1 MVTVREQWSHF
12 PRQQPVI
19 ATTYNFDWSVIESFV
34 ALDRGRR
41 DGSIVLSDK
50 GCYNEMKLPS
60 PSPPYLGNSYFLY
73 PAYGVKGAFH
83 PKVVLGLD
91 ERELLCLVGSHNL
104 TRDGTESNLEITG
117 FLRIPVTEPHL
128 HLIASITEFL
138 RDLAECIPSDPI
150 SRDEIRNFGRLI
162 QDVGPG
168 KIEYCSDVFIHSF
181 RESILSQVVDR
192 IPSISRVMILVP
204 THSSNP
210 AFIRE
215 AIDFLGGKALFLIDP
230 SRFSVSEAAKKTYEH
245 YEVKRLEVSGHRP
258 LHAKLYVFHTDEGDW
273 ALYGSPNFT
282 EAALFKSTKEGGNVE
297 AACLIPPSGSWSWEQ
312 LFKNSVR
319 LSETEWK
326 GLQVF
331 ETLEEPQAGEPLLV
345 EKWGYETADGKA
357 VIYSPGL
364 PDETLVRVHLH
375 GLEEKLEVKVAN
387 RRLIFDIPS
396 NWSGATRYEVFDSQ
410 GNILAVGALNRTGAA
425 IPKLETYE
433 LDEVAR
439 RRLWYY
445 ARRLQKPKPKWLRWK
460 SEMEELRDI
469 LIDPR
474 LWKPGQG
481 TESWSPVSRRL
492 EVVMP
497 KNFYSEAK
505 KKLQEVMSIYD
516 KVRVSPDLAAPF
528 LRHALVALDLLIEG
542 TFYAGLY
549 AKDGNKD
556 LVYLARDVSKWMNLP
571 SGNQPLAPL
580 KLQSWRPHLYG
591 LLTEAVVQEWEEYGP
606 RLSLDIGI
614 LFDYWIYFQGVGSR
628 GFDRRSLDA
637 VIVTNR
643 YYQIW
648 AGLRHLA
655 GEKLVNASVER
666 VWDSR
671 VDVLCSHQEFDMPSN
686 LPDLER
692 CIKSAFD
699 KCKHRLRK

>member
-1 MVTVREQWSHF
+1 M
-12 PRQQPVI
+12 
-19 ATTYNFDWSVIESFV
+19 N
-34 ALDRGRR
+34 
-41 DGSIVLSDK
+41 
-50 GCYNEMKLPS
+50 LPS
-60 PSPPYLGNSYFLY
+60 PPLPYLGNSYFLY
-73 PAYGVKGAFH
+73 PAHGVKGAFH

-91 ERELLCLVGSHNL
+91 EQELLCLVGSHNL
-104 TRDGTESNLEITG
+104 TRDGTDSNLEITG
-117 FLRIPVTEPHL
+117 LLRIPLTEPHL
-128 HLIASITEFL
+128 NLIEGITKFL
-138 RDLAECIPSDPI
+138 RGLAECIPSDPI
-150 SRDEIRNFGRLI
+150 PRDEIRNFGRLI

-181 RESILSQVVDR
+181 REPIITQVVDR
-192 IPSISRVMILVP
+192 IPPINRVTILVP

-230 SRFSVSEAAKKTYEH
+230 SRFSVNETAKKTYER

-258 LHAKLYVFHTDEGDW
+258 LHAKLYVFHTDQGDW
-273 ALYGSPNFT
+273 TLYGSPNFT
-282 EAALFKSTKEGGNVE
+282 EAALFKSAEEGGNVE
-297 AACLIPPSGSWSWEQ
+297 AACLISPSQSWNWEQ
-312 LFKNSVR
+312 LFKNPVS
-319 LSETEWK
+319 LSATEWK
-326 GLQVF
+326 ELQVY
-331 ETLEEPQAGEPLLV
+331 ETLEEPQAGELLLV
-345 EKWGYETADGKA
+345 DKWGYETADGKA

-364 PDETLVRVHLH
+364 PDGTLVRVHLH
-375 GLEEKLEVKVAN
+375 GLEIILEVKVTN
-387 RRLIFDIPS
+387 GRLIFGIPP
-396 NWSGATRYEVFDSQ
+396 NWSGATRYEVLDSQ
-410 GNILAVGALNRTGAA
+410 GNVLAIGVLNRTGAA

-445 ARRLQKPKPKWLRWK
+445 ARRLQKPKPKWLSWK
-460 SEMEELRDI
+460 SERDELRDI
-469 LIDPR
+469 LIDPQ

-481 TESWSPVSRRL
+481 SGAWSPVSRRL
-492 EVVMP
+492 EAVMP
-497 KNFYSEAK
+497 ENFYSEAK

-516 KVRVSPDLAAPF
+516 EVRVSPNLAAPF

-542 TFYAGLY
+542 AFYAGLY
-549 AKDGNKD
+549 AKDRKKD
-556 LVYLARDVSKWMNLP
+556 LVYLAKDLSKWMNLP

-580 KLQSWRPHLYG
+580 ELQSWRPHLCDV
-591 LLTEAVVQEWEEYGP
+591 LTEVVVREWKEYGP

-614 LFDYWIYFQGVGSR
+614 LFDYWIYFQLEGSH

-643 YYQIW
+643 YHQIW
-648 AGLRHLA
+648 VGLRHLA

-671 VDVLCSHQEFDMPSN
+671 ADVLCSHQEFDMPSDWV
-686 LPDLER
+686 DLEG
-692 CIKSAFD
+692 CLKSAFD